1 LKLSLTK
8 TVNEVE
14 ARCRESQDRPL
25 LAGITPGQGIG
36 DGVGGARLVLDCEV
50 KPEELAHPVVLWDRR
65 EPLIEKELEAVMVG
79 ANEERT
85 SP

>member
-1 LKLSLTK
+1 MKSKRGAERAK
-8 TVNEVE
+8 T
-14 ARCRESQDRPL
+14 APSSQVSRRDRASATV
-25 LAGITPGQGIG
+25 LAVPGLYSTVKG
-36 DGVGGARLVLDCEV
+36 EV